1 MRLPLG
7 HNQAIECTTSYCFK
21 PFPLSQQ
28 HDCLAEHL
36 PESVSAL
43 IIHETLSTCVFNVDS
58 IFFFFF
64 ASGKKNQIS
73 RIILLFLAFVDSL
86 TSKVKLHNYLSSWS
100 ANYCCVFT
108 RRHFIGIN
116 WVSEICLDMPSRSS
130 QSHEGVY
137 SLWNCLFQLPGNMRL
152 FDF

>member
-1 MRLPLG
+1 MNALQVTALHRFLWANSMTALQSTYLRVSQ
-7 HNQAIECTTSYCFK
+7 HSLFMKRWAHVYLMWV
-21 PFPLSQQ
+21 PFYL
-28 HDCLAEHL
+28 
-36 PESVSAL
+36 
-43 IIHETLSTCVFNVDS
+43 
-58 IFFFFF
+58 FFCIW
-64 ASGKKNQIS
+64 KKYQIS
-73 RIILLFLAFVDSL
+73 RIIMLLLAFVDSL
-86 TSKVKLHNYLSSWS
+86 NSEVKLHNYLSSWS
-100 ANYCCVFT
+100 ANYCWVFT